1 MARTTSKTMGNPKVK
16 RPITAPTIR
25 GTARRSV
32 AGFAVPGWCLA
43 QNPPSV
49 AARSQRWPWGPRYR
63 HGPSVPEA
71 GGFGSSGWSS
81 GLSGPFGSFES
92 GGGPK
97 TKSAA
102 VLFRSGLPEESLTVR
117 NRSIASRISRQY
129 SENSSRSAIMHDT
142 RTASSPN
149 HPARMKLEPYCAEIK
164 LNDVALGVDNI
175 HYDVFL
181 SPRFVE
187 FTRKYLLDLVRQTVN
202 ISLVYGKDRKQ
213 SGSPEHSAFRKILTE
228 MLQGSLTDA
237 KFKQSIETDLLHHLA
252 IVKHLNA
259 EISVEF
265 SSLIVECKDWIRA
278 RGEVFEHSQQAHVM
292 RAKIA
297 EIQADKKNVYRMVG
311 ETICRIWREVEET
324 TLAKSRRALFG
335 EDFQETYELLQ
346 NRCLFVENGND
357 DNLFLEH
364 YVLLGNFVND
374 PDRFEIFD
382 SLLLDFVRDF
392 ILAGD
397 NADDLSKARKAHERL
412 LEQARLLRSE
422 MARVEQEIEETS
434 SRAGDGDG
442 LFPSFFKKK
451 AGPSPESKGEIANLH
466 QKFESLEKSL
476 EELSEPIE
484 AAKQRL
490 DFLVEEYRGRLGD
503 YLNRP
508 QNARCLF
515 DEHVSRADAE
525 SGTHTPSQLLEE
537 WLHRLE
543 ERELV
548 LHVLAG
554 YELRKISADY
564 CPPVHL
570 QALKKAL
577 VGRDDAKRVEAILEQ
592 FPARKISMKRLEE
605 ASRAIRRRTH
615 EEQLS
620 TALQFVED
628 FMRLRRDRRNYHH
641 VVAWMERINLVRSE
655 RARELSRAN
664 KSLYEFLHPEEGR
677 KKNDP
682 VINHT
687 IIKADVRGSTG
698 ITKDLLAKGM
708 NPASHFSMNLHE
720 PVKKMLERY
729 GAATVFIE
737 GDAIILAIEETEAS
751 RATKRAVG
759 RACVLAREILAVT
772 QAYNVRAKTTDLPAL
787 EIGVGVAFQDSA
799 PSLWMDGNSKIM
811 ISRALNLSD
820 RLSSCTKITKRLFL
834 NNPSPF
840 NVFLLQPLMEDA
852 AEDEGEEL
860 LVRFNLNGIE
870 MNEEA
875 FQKLSSEIS
884 MASMA
889 GTFPMPWGKERVQ
902 LYVGEV
908 PFGETLEPVVIR
920 KGFVHQLLS
929 GAKIG
934 AQGTRPYYEVC
945 TDAKLLD
952 LARKKFA
959 TITPKS

>member
-515 DEHVSRADAE
+515 DEQASRADAE
-525 SGTHTPSQLLEE
+525 SGAHTPSQLLEE

>member
-1 MARTTSKTMGNPKVK
+1 
-16 RPITAPTIR
+16 
-25 GTARRSV
+25 
-32 AGFAVPGWCLA
+32 
-43 QNPPSV
+43 
-49 AARSQRWPWGPRYR
+49 
-63 HGPSVPEA
+63 VPEA

-311 ETICRIWREVEET
+311 ETLCRIWREVEET

-592 FPARKISMKRLEE
+592 FPARKISMKRLDE